1 MGKRGIAGIGQA
13 RRALALLA
21 LTIWALSAGLVRAET
36 CAPGALFI
44 RGDWGQARFSVEVA
58 DTEAERARGLMNRP
72 SMASSA
78 GMLFVY
84 QRTGRVAFW
93 MRNTLIPLDMLF
105 ADERGVVTRIHSNA
119 IPLDETPIPGG
130 DAIRYV
136 VEINGGLARAMGITE
151 GSQLHH
157 PALEQDRAAWPC

>member
-1 MGKRGIAGIGQA
+1 MRGA
-13 RRALALLA
+13 RHALVVLALAMSV
-21 LTIWALSAGLVRAET
+21 LSVGAVRAGT
-36 CAPGALFI
+36 CAPDALFL

-72 SMASSA
+72 AMATSA

-119 IPLDETPIPGG
+119 TPLDETPIPGG